1 MPKTP
6 KQLDDEIAGALA
18 RRKVIQDA
26 ARAVRS
32 DLEHVGYGGGRCAD
46 ASCQLAKRL
55 NAAGI
60 EARVIAGRFKMPES
74 RADSPHHWV
83 EVDGH
88 VVDPTV
94 DQFQIGFDE
103 RLPKIL
109 ITSYEDFPHYRKP

>member
-6 KQLDDEIAGALA
+6 KQLDDEIADALA

-32 DLEHVGYGGGRCAD
+32 DLEHAGYGGGRCAD

-74 RADSPHHWV
+74 RTDSPHHWV
-83 EVDGH
+83 EVDGY

-103 RLPKIL
+103 QLPKIL
-109 ITSYEDFPHYRKP
+109 ITAYEDFPHYRKP